1 MKIIYFYF
9 EKINSC
15 GEERKQ
21 FREKNQI
28 TREKTSKNNNNSLEV
43 EGLLLG
49 YSSIAELFPNMN
61 KDLDKIPRATIMGG
75 GGNFN
80 CKKKNTEWASL
91 TKIPEI

>member
-9 EKINSC
+9 EEINSC

-21 FREKNQI
+21 FRGKNQI
-28 TREKTSKNNNNSLEV
+28 TREKTSKKNNNNSLEV

-75 GGNFN
+75 GNFN
-80 CKKKNTEWASL
+80 CKKKKYRVGISNENS
-91 TKIPEI
+91 